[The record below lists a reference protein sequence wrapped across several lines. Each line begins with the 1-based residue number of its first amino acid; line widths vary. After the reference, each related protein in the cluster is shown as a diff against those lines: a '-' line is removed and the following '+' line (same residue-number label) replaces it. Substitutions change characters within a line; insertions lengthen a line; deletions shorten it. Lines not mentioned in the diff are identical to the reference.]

1 MGFCKELLSL
11 ISEICSINP
20 IVSKNF
26 EIHNLGEGLLM
37 IVLQSAGNN
46 YVLAPI
52 ERFVQSAFISL
63 FISKS
68 FLA

>member
-1 MGFCKELLSL
+1 MELLSL

-26 EIHNLGEGLLM
+26 ENYKLHNLGESLLM

-52 ERFVQSAFISL
+52 ERFVQSAFLSL